1 MELKP
6 CPFCGWEAEIRYHPS
21 CMRDP
26 SSMSWEVGC
35 SICDA
40 RVGNTIYAIGKTRDE
55 AITDWNTRAER
66 TCKAEWR
73 ANGWGAYT
81 RHCGECGADLDCDTR
96 NTQHYCPNCGVKVV
110 E

>member
-6 CPFCGWEAEIRYHPS
+6 CPFCGAEAEMRYHPS

-26 SSMSWEVGC
+26 SHRSWEAGC

-55 AITDWNTRAER
+55 VITDWNTRAER
-66 TCKAEWR
+66 TCR
-73 ANGWGAYT
+73 DTGRYCFT
-81 RHCGECGADLDCDTR
+81 CSECGWIANEPHHMLGGFWPE
-96 NTQHYCPNCGVKVV
+96 YCPNCGAKVV